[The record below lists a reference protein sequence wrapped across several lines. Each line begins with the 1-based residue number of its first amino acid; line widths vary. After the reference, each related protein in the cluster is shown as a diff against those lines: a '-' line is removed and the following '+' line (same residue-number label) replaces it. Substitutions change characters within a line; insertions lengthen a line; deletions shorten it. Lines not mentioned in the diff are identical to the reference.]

1 MNMDCMETSSCRLSE
16 INFTDRSYPFS
27 FGVTPRKL
35 IESIKQ
41 VGLLQPPLL
50 QAAAKGYKIVCGRRR
65 LEAMRQSGAED
76 VAIEFFLAPAGEIK
90 ELFRRVLWG
99 NLSQR
104 EFNPVETA
112 DIYGKALEIF
122 SEAELLREIKP
133 ALKIPNRERFHKRYQ
148 VIAGFS
154 PELRE
159 LLADGIIDPESVD
172 LIDGWSDSGLAVLI
186 ELIAETGLRRNK
198 LREVIN
204 RLDDLAR
211 RDRVSPCEPLA
222 AACAAVRD
230 AEGKIDIGALRNQLK
245 VMLYPHLTEAR
256 KRFSEKL
263 EKLSLPAD
271 IRLEAPPDFE
281 GGEYRLSFS
290 FSDRRQ
296 WQGVCE
302 KLNSIAVEDIDEICS
317 RP

>member
-1 MNMDCMETSSCRLSE
+1 MDLMESRSCKLSE
-16 INFTDRSYPFS
+16 IDFTDRSFPFS
-27 FGVTPRKL
+27 CGEIPQKL

-50 QAAAKGYKIVCGRRR
+50 QGAAIGYKVVCGRRR
-65 LEAMRQSGAED
+65 LEALQQSGAED
-76 VAIEFFLAPAGEIK
+76 LVIEFFLAPAGAIK
-90 ELFRRVLWG
+90 ELFRRALWE
-99 NLSQR
+99 NLAQR
-104 EFNPVETA
+104 EFNPVEIA
-112 DIYGKALEIF
+112 DVYNKALEIF
-122 SEAELLREIKP
+122 SEEELRREIKP
-133 ALKIPNRERFHKRYQ
+133 ALKIPKRQRFHKRYLA
-148 VIAGFS
+148 IAGFS
-154 PELRE
+154 RELRE
-159 LLADGIIDPESVD
+159 LLAAGVVDPESVD
-172 LIDGWSDSGLAVLI
+172 LISGWGGSELTALI

-222 AACAAVRD
+222 AACVAVRD

-245 VMLYPHLTEAR
+245 VMLYPHLTAAR
-256 KRFSEKL
+256 KNFTEKL
-263 EKLSLPAD
+263 DKLSLPAD
-271 IRLEAPPDFE
+271 IYLEAPPDFE

-296 WQGVCE
+296 WQEACD

-317 RP
+317 RS